1 MKETRE
7 INKKKLREIENSL
20 AEGLEGRS
28 IKEIKELIRQQLLEH
43 FKDSTFNAYENQEL
57 NLL

>member
-20 AEGLEGRS
+20 ADGLEGRS
-28 IKEIKELIRQQLLEH
+28 IKEIKESIRQHLLEH
-43 FKDSTFNAYENQEL
+43 FKDSAFIACENQEL